1 MHENNNHNELTAQ
14 IDALIARYKT
24 MPDLNAFTHFD
35 AATLQAEA
43 AKLAALSEAERAARP
58 LYGIPFIVKDNIDT
72 KSMPSCAGTPALKG
86 KTPAQNAPAIDRL
99 LAAGAL
105 LAGKTNMHELAFGIT
120 SNNPAFGA
128 VRNPY
133 QLDKIAGG
141 SSGGTAAAIAAG
153 LTEIGLGT
161 DTGGSIR
168 IPAALCGIIGFRP
181 TINRYDNRG
190 VLPLS
195 HTRDT
200 IGLMAK
206 QIDLL
211 ARFDSVLADAQAGQK
226 VQAGQAAEPIK
237 AKDPAQLRLGVP
249 QAYFHD
255 ILDEEVAACLK
266 QVKARL
272 KAAQVTLVAAD
283 LDNVA
288 GLNEAVSFPI
298 VLYEVMQDLP
308 AYLDARGQADL
319 ETLIAQ
325 IASPDVKAIMRS
337 LMGEGAMPQTAYQ
350 AAMEIHRPALQESYR
365 AYFDT
370 HDLDAMLVMTT
381 PLPAATIG
389 EDETVSL
396 CGEQVPTFNS
406 FIRNTDPTS
415 NAGVPALTLPAGL
428 SAQGLPIG
436 VELVAPAHKD
446 RQLLQIGASLLAIL
460 GTIPPP
466 ALN

>member
-1 MHENNNHNELTAQ
+1 MHDHNKHDKLVAQ
-14 IDALIARYKT
+14 IDALIARYQT
-24 MPDLNAFTHFD
+24 MLNLNAFTHFD
-35 AATLQAEA
+35 AAYLQAEA
-43 AKLAALSEAERAARP
+43 AKLAALSDAEKAALP
-58 LYGIPFIVKDNIDT
+58 LYGIPFVVKDNIDT
-72 KSMPSCAGTPALKG
+72 KSMPSSAGTPALKG

-99 LAAGAL
+99 LEKGAL

-120 SNNPAFGA
+120 SNNAAFGP

-141 SSGGTAAAIAAG
+141 STGGTAAAIAAG

-181 TINRYDNRG
+181 TMGRYDNRG

-206 QIDLL
+206 QIELL
-211 ARFDSVLADAQAGQK
+211 ARFDEVLAGAQEADE
-226 VQAGQAAEPIK
+226 AEVKSPDK
-237 AKDPAQLRLGVP
+237 LRLGVP

-255 ILDEEVAACLK
+255 ILDEQVAACFE

-272 KAAQVTLVAAD
+272 ADAQITLVAAE

-288 GLNEAVSFPI
+288 QLNEAVSFPI

-308 AYLDARGQADL
+308 AYLAARGQADL
-319 ETLIAQ
+319 DGLIAQ
-325 IASPDVKAIMRS
+325 IASPDVKAILQS
-337 LMGEGAMPQTAYQ
+337 LMGEGSMPQAAYQ
-350 AAMEIHRPALQESYR
+350 AAIEQHRPALQETYR

-370 HDLDAMLVMTT
+370 HELDAMLVMTT
-381 PLPAATIG
+381 PLPACAIG

-415 NAGVPALTLPAGL
+415 NAGYPALTLPAGL

-446 RQLLQIGASLLAIL
+446 RQLLQIGAGLINIL

-466 ALN
+466 PTS

>member
-1 MHENNNHNELTAQ
+1 MSENNKHNKLTKQ

-24 MPDLNAFTHFD
+24 VSHLNAVTHFD
-35 AATLQAEA
+35 ASYLQAEA
-43 AKLAALSEAERAARP
+43 EKLATLSDTEKATRP

-72 KSMPSCAGTPALKG
+72 KSMPSSAGTPALKG
-86 KTPAQNAPAIDRL
+86 KTPPQNAPAIDRL
-99 LAAGAL
+99 LQAGAI

-120 SNNPAFGA
+120 SNNPTFGP

-181 TINRYDNRG
+181 TIDRYDNRG

-211 ARFDSVLADAQAGQK
+211 ARFDSVLANAPTGQGAQ
-226 VQAGQAAEPIK
+226 ETDTIE

-249 QAYFHD
+249 HAYFHD
-255 ILDEEVAACLK
+255 ILDDQTAACFD

-272 KAAQVTLVAAD
+272 EAAQVTLIAAE

-308 AYLDARGQADL
+308 AYLAARGQVDL
-319 ETLIAQ
+319 DTLIAQ
-325 IASPDVKAIMRS
+325 IASQDVKAIMRS
-337 LMGEGAMPQTAYQ
+337 LTGEGAMPQATYQ
-350 AAMEIHRPALQESYR
+350 AAMETHRPALQETYR

-370 HDLDAMLVMTT
+370 HALDAMLIMTT
-381 PLPAATIG
+381 PLPASAIG

-396 CGEQVPTFNS
+396 CGEQVPVFNS

-415 NAGVPALTLPAGL
+415 NAGYPALTLPAGL

-446 RQLLQIGASLLAIL
+446 RQLLQIGASLINIL
-460 GTIPPP
+460 GEISPPP
-466 ALN
+466 LN